1 MSIKSDRWIRRM
13 SKEHGMIDNVW
24 VQLYPILR
32 SLVKATPK

>member
-1 MSIKSDRWIRRM
+1 V
-13 SKEHGMIDNVW
+13 HGMVDNVW